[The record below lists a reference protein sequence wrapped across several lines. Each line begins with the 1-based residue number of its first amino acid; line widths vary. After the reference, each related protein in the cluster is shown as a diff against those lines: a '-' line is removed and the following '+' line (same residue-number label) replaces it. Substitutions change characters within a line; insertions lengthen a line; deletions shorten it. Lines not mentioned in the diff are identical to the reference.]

1 MEKEETCLLL
11 IDPKHFPGKLWN
23 LVNDPQIYSVCW
35 DASGEGIL
43 IHQLPFKTEVL
54 LAQTTQISKYFR
66 TTDFASFIRQLNL
79 YGFRKVPPDPP
90 EKLHDNFSNLTQT
103 HHFHN
108 QNFKRD
114 KPELLLHIKRLTAA
128 NKSKLAAGKQ
138 LPCKS
143 SHSFYN
149 AMPNLPL
156 KISAVTKDSAS
167 VGHQGTFY
175 HLSCNDLKQV
185 KECDST
191 PKSPQRPAMNY
202 VYEHCSPDF
211 LDLKLPFSQPTV
223 PYIPPF
229 SYYSDC
235 SVGNIHSSDTLKAG
249 GVSGS
254 WNHHLEVNLN
264 PVYKVED
271 KMQNVGSLEIRD
283 AAEARSVKESSL
295 RDLI

>member
-156 KISAVTKDSAS
+156 KISAVTK
-167 VGHQGTFY
+167 
-175 HLSCNDLKQV
+175 
-185 KECDST
+185 
-191 PKSPQRPAMNY
+191 

>member
-202 VYEHCSPDF
+202 GDSSAVN
-211 LDLKLPFSQPTV
+211 L
-223 PYIPPF
+223 
-229 SYYSDC
+229 YSNKDAPC
-235 SVGNIHSSDTLKAG
+235 SVF
-249 GVSGS
+249 
-254 WNHHLEVNLN
+254 HHFPTYLSYTHPSN
-264 PVYKVED
+264 PVH
-271 KMQNVGSLEIRD
+271 MQHGIMSHYAQNRFYSTGLLSR
-283 AAEARSVKESSL
+283 
-295 RDLI
+295 